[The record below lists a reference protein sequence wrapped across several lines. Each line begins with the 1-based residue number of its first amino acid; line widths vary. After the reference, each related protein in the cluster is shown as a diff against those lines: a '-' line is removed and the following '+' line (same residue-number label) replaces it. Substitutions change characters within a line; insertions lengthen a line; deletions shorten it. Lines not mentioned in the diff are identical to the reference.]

1 MERKLHTY
9 ISKWYIPLCGLL
21 LFALALIGT
30 DALWAAPDASPH
42 NQTVP
47 PPTFTPANT
56 PVPTATPVESDDE
69 DDDPT
74 PTPTPTVDDSLGNPD
89 SSEDDDAGDTGDDGS
104 TNAGSGN
111 TADTSGSDTASL
123 PTAKVK
129 AIVLNIRSGPG
140 PDFPVMGTAFQDDV
154 LRVSGRSD
162 DSWWQV
168 CCAIGTTEP
177 GWVDSQFVEADF
189 EIDDLNDLVP
199 EIAGA
204 QLPDGQAA
212 DSGAGASVSAANDS
226 TLEFQISHDPIFIW
240 QGHPFTMTFAV
251 TNTSSSTLE
260 NVQVRNDFPPELI
273 VVGAVPA
280 DDADDVDTADDI
292 DFSEGVNE
300 REVML
305 ASWSEIA
312 GGESRSFMVMIEVS
326 TEVEM
331 GTVINNLAVAI
342 ADNTDDVTAGIGI
355 GMPPTRLP
363 NFR

>member
-1 MERKLHTY
+1 MEIKLHTY

-56 PVPTATPVESDDE
+56 PVPTATPVESEDE

-111 TADTSGSDTASL
+111 TTDTSGSAAVSL

-162 DSWWQV
+162 SWWQV
-168 CCAIGTTEP
+168 CCAIGTTET
-177 GWVDSQFVEADF
+177 GWVDAQFVEPDF
-189 EIDDLNDLVP
+189 DIDELDNLVP

-204 QLPDGQAA
+204 ELPEEQAA
-212 DSGAGASVSAANDS
+212 ASGAGASVSAVNDS
-226 TLEFQISHDPIFIW
+226 TLEFQISHEPVFVW
-240 QGHPFTMTFAV
+240 QGIPFTMIFTV

-260 NVQVRNDFPPELI
+260 NVQIRNDFPPELI
-273 VVGAVPA
+273 VLGVVSS
-280 DDADDVDTADDI
+280 DDDGNDVDTADEVELT
-292 DFSEGVNE
+292 EGVND

-312 GGESRSFMVMIEVS
+312 SGEGRSLMVMVEVS
-326 TEVEM
+326 AEVEM
-331 GTVINNLAVAI
+331 GAVINNLAVAI
-342 ADNTDDVTAGIGI
+342 ADDTDDVTAGISI